1 MKRGRPDGRRFV
13 KTQSPNPFYRLMR
26 NALPSIGRSF
36 IAILFLGS
44 AATKLLDPS
53 GTQAYMAAFGLPLTE
68 ILLWVAVATEL
79 GGGLALLFGWKP
91 QLVAFGLAG
100 FLLTATL
107 IFHTN
112 FAEQQQLLHFLKNV
126 AVLGGLLLL
135 MGQEMSAQ
143 QSEDAPEPL
152 AANA

>member
-1 MKRGRPDGRRFV
+1 
-13 KTQSPNPFYRLMR
+13 MR
-26 NALPSIGRSF
+26 DNLSGIGRTF

-68 ILLWVAVATEL
+68 VLIWAAVATEL
-79 GGGLALLFGWKP
+79 GGGLALLLGWKP
-91 QLVAFGLAG
+91 RLVAFGLAG

-126 AVLGGLLLL
+126 AVLGGLLLV
-135 MGQEMSAQ
+135 MTQETGVQ
-143 QSEDAPEPL
+143 QSKDAAEPL
-152 AANA
+152 AASA